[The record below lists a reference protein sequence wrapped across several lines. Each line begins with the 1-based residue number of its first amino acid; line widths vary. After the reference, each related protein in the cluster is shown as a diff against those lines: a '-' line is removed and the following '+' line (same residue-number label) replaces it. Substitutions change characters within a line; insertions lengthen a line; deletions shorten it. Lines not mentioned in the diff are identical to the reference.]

1 MAFRGFLSGL
11 ASFINTYAT
20 PVALSN
26 TGWKTYTIFLIFH
39 AVQWLAMWAMVV
51 ETKGCSLEELEEIFR
66 DLHPVR
72 KSSRRHEVVVKQGE
86 DVKMKMS

>member
-26 TGWKTYTIFLIFH
+26 IGWKTYTIFLIFH
-39 AVQWLAMWAMVV
+39 AVQWLAMWATVV
-51 ETKGCSLEELEEIFR
+51 ETKGRSLEELEEIFR
-66 DLHPVR
+66 DPHPVR
-72 KSSRRHEVVVKQGE
+72 KSSQRHEVVVKQGE